1 MGASRKTPFF
11 LGLFEDGL
19 YFSEA
24 LIEGVAGLCSL
35 FFALMVQPPPARH
48 ERRDNV
54 KTSSLCPG

>member
-1 MGASRKTPFF
+1 MQAVGPLFF

-24 LIEGVAGLCSL
+24 LIEGVAGL
-35 FFALMVQPPPARH
+35 FALMVQPPPARH